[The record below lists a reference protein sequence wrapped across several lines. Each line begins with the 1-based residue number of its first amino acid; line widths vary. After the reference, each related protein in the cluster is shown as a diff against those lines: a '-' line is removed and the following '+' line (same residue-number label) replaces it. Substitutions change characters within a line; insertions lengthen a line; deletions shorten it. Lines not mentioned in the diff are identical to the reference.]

1 MNQPNSRLGAT
12 EEELIKSQP
21 FFAQFDWAAC
31 SKKMLNPP
39 ILSEEIEA
47 GLEKIGDEKTI
58 EEDLRK
64 SMKSD
69 DSNFLGFTF
78 IGEPSKH

>member
-1 MNQPNSRLGAT
+1 
-12 EEELIKSQP
+12 
-21 FFAQFDWAAC
+21 
-31 SKKMLNPP
+31 MLRPP
-39 ILSEEIEA
+39 ILTEEIEA
-47 GLEKIGDEKTI
+47 GLDKIGEERAI
-58 EEDLRK
+58 EDDLRK